1 SSECRATMGKSSPL
15 PSCSG
20 SRPPGFDTD
29 TFGPGDRSRM
39 GKSGGVI
46 GSTTRSSGGGT
57 GSRTS
62 RRPRTLSEAGRAD
75 TTTTASPSR
84 STAAPPPKN
93 LPRTSHRSGSPRR
106 RMSTSGH
113 SQNPGVNL
121 DETQQGAQGPARP
134 PRTIRHDLLARGRG
148 GHVGPL
154 EHASDGGQGWGG
166 DARGRGRHGRG
177 GG

>member
-1 SSECRATMGKSSPL
+1 MGKSSPL

-20 SRPPGFDTD
+20 SRPSGFDTD

-39 GKSGGVI
+39 AKSSGAI

-84 STAAPPPKN
+84 STVAPPPKN
-93 LPRTSHRSGSPRR
+93 LPRSSHRSGSPRR

-121 DETQQGAQGPARP
+121 DETQHLIGTNLDR
-134 PRTIRHDLLARGRG
+134 RGLTRYLVHHAWTSG
-148 GHVGPL
+148 GSRRRL
-154 EHASDGGQGWGG
+154 HAV
-166 DARGRGRHGRG
+166 GRHGSDG
-177 GG
+177 